1 MGICSEM
8 ATLTYDESRPYFST
22 LTNRYYPS
30 YEAAFQDSLRE
41 GGGAYS
47 DFNLY
52 LVHANQPSEI
62 VY

>member
-1 MGICSEM
+1 M
-8 ATLTYDESRPYFST
+8 AELKYDKDKPYFST
-22 LTNRYYPS
+22 LTSRYYPT
-30 YEAAFQDSLRE
+30 YDAAFHDSLCN

-52 LVHANQPSEI
+52 LVHGDGTAEM

>member
-1 MGICSEM
+1 M
-8 ATLTYDESRPYFST
+8 TKLKYDKNKPYFST

-30 YEAAFQDSLRE
+30 YDAAFHDSQRN
-41 GGGAYS
+41 GGGAYN

-52 LVHANQPSEI
+52 LVHANGTAEI

>member
-1 MGICSEM
+1 M
-8 ATLTYDESRPYFST
+8 AELRYHKNKPYFST
-22 LTNRYYPS
+22 LTDCYYPT
-30 YEAAFQDSLRE
+30 YDAAFHDSLRN

-52 LVHANQPSEI
+52 LVHEDGTAEM